1 VSCELSGGRRAA
13 GEERREVSGEMIEV
27 VRAERWPA
35 AVRRS
40 KIAAGEE
47 RREASGEMIEII
59 DKTGCFG
66 YKVRVLSLFT
76 ATESHADH

>member
-1 VSCELSGGRRAA
+1 
-13 GEERREVSGEMIEV
+13 
-27 VRAERWPA
+27 
-35 AVRRS
+35 VRRS

-59 DKTGCFG
+59 DKTGRSC